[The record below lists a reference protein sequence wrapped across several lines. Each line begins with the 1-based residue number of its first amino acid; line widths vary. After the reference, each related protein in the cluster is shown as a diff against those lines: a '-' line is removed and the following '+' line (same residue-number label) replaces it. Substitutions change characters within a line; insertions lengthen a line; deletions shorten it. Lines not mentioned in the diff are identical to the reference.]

1 MKYKHTIEIITKDF
15 QDLTQFVERFK
26 DYSTIPSIELELV
39 LSKLRNIYDI
49 LLMLKNNQLSE
60 LSVVPGIIGGIPDTV
75 AGSATID
82 SDDKPEK
89 ENKVIEF
96 LEEEKTKQEDPLIVK
111 EKVAK
116 DDSII
121 QDTVQ
126 NVETKSLDEVKAE
139 QKVDKAPDQKVEKIP
154 EKNIEK
160 VEDSPKSHKS
170 EIGVKIG
177 KTLHHTEPI
186 LGEQFKTNKVLIY
199 EKLGSNIVKSD
210 LSTKLQSNPI
220 KSISG
225 NIGLNDKFYYTREL
239 FKGNSE
245 EFSLTIGML
254 DNAQNFNDAYNYLIE
269 HFDWDMESEAVQKL
283 LSLIRRK
290 FITGNNG

>member
-60 LSVVPGIIGGIPDTV
+60 LSEVPGIIGGIPDAV

-89 ENKVIEF
+89 KNKVFEF
-96 LEEEKTKQEDPLIVK
+96 LEEEKTKKEGPLIIK
-111 EKVAK
+111 EKEGTDKSV
-116 DDSII
+116 I

-126 NVETKSLDEVKAE
+126 SIEKKPLDEVKAE
-139 QKVDKAPDQKVEKIP
+139 QTVEKAPDQKVEEMK
-154 EKNIEK
+154 EKDIEK
-160 VEDSPKSHKS
+160 VEDPPGLHKG
-170 EIGVKIG
+170 EAGVKIG
-177 KTLHHTEPI
+177 KTLHHTEPV

-220 KSISG
+220 KNISG

-239 FKGNSE
+239 FNGSSE
-245 EFSLTIGML
+245 EFSMTIGML